1 MSYTEMDVY
10 KTPVKLYRTASFCL
24 CSYLRSSLRPSWHHY
39 SLFKHGSY
47 LVVSGCVTK
56 HLLRQDF
63 QIQSL
68 PLHGAVR
75 THVLVQT

>member
-24 CSYLRSSLRPSWHHY
+24 RSYLRYPLHPSWQY
-39 SLFKHGSY
+39 YYLFKHGSY
-47 LVVSGCVTK
+47 LVVFGCVTK
-56 HLLRQDF
+56 HLRQDF